1 MNSRSP
7 ACVATRGVVSAH
19 LDGGASELELAS
31 AHRHL
36 VVCHECRR
44 FHDAVVSMTAELRD
58 APTAEAPDW
67 VGAPVLVSASRPA
80 RRSRAPL
87 RRRFALQMVGAA
99 AVVMFALVQSTT
111 KLSDPVQPQQ
121 LGGQTTLA
129 SFTPTQL
136 EQLAQVRRAKGLPG
150 AVIPVVWRTPGR
162 LSL

>member
-1 MNSRSP
+1 MNLRSP

-19 LDGGASELELAS
+19 LDGRASELELAA

-36 VVCHECRR
+36 DGCHECRR
-44 FHDAVVSMTAELRD
+44 FHDAVVSVTADLRN
-58 APTAEAPDW
+58 APLVEAPDW
-67 VGAPVLVSASRPA
+67 VRSPVPVTAARPA
-80 RRSRAPL
+80 RRSRSPR

-111 KLSDPVQPQQ
+111 KLSDPPHPQQ
-121 LGGQTTLA
+121 VGGQASLA
-129 SFTPTQL
+129 AFTPTQL

-150 AVIPVVWRTPGR
+150 AVAPVVWRTPGR

>member
-31 AHRHL
+31 AHHHL
-36 VVCHECRR
+36 ERCHECRR
-44 FHDAVVSMTAELRD
+44 FHDAVVSITAELRD
-58 APTAEAPDW
+58 APLVEAPGR
-67 VGAPVLVSASRPA
+67 VPTPVPVSAPRPA
-80 RRSRAPL
+80 RRSRSPR
-87 RRRFALQMVGAA
+87 RRRFALQMTAAA
-99 AVVMFALVQSTT
+99 AVVLFALVQSTT
-111 KLSDPVQPQQ
+111 KLSDPVKPQR
-121 LGGQTTLA
+121 LGAETTLA

-150 AVIPVVWRTPGR
+150 AVVPQSWRIPGR

>member
-19 LDGGASELELAS
+19 LDGGASELELAA

-36 VVCHECRR
+36 DGCHECRR
-44 FHDAVVSMTAELRD
+44 FHEAVALVTADLRS
-58 APTAEAPDW
+58 APLMEAPDW
-67 VGAPVLVSASRPA
+67 VRSPAPATIRPA
-80 RRSRAPL
+80 RRSRAPR

-99 AVVMFALVQSTT
+99 AVVMFALAQSTT
-111 KLSDPVQPQQ
+111 KLSDPVQPQR
-121 LGGQTTLA
+121 LGAETTLA
-129 SFTPTQL
+129 SFTPTQQ

-150 AVIPVVWRTPGR
+150 AVVPVVWRTPGR